1 MPMHPHVK
9 FSHSLTLDSGHIW
22 TLLGTFSWVHNNSR
36 ARLVIVT
43 PKKISFP
50 GFFVWLSKVIIPTRH
65 WRNRAFLSLWNTNFI
80 SIRQAVHNAPIH
92 FTQMVDIMV
101 IYTNALTW
109 IILMGSANEG
119 RCYLFSLAERM
130 PRLIPAR
137 SHCVFWWSVFVH
149 ACHWKLCESGEIISG
164 WQWRHSYND
173 VTIRACVTIP
183 Q

>member
-1 MPMHPHVK
+1 MAMHPHVK

-43 PKKISFP
+43 PTKISFP

-109 IILMGSANEG
+109 IILMGSANVI
-119 RCYLFSLAERM
+119 FSLWPSACQDWSLPDLTACFGDLSSCTLAIENSVN
-130 PRLIPAR
+130 LAR
-137 SHCVFWWSVFVH
+137 
-149 ACHWKLCESGEIISG
+149 
-164 WQWRHSYND
+164 
-173 VTIRACVTIP
+173 
-183 Q
+183 